1 MSSANVH
8 TDNTN
13 CTVFV
18 GICCSQNRFRI
29 SQLAKLPHFST
40 RFDCQN
46 KSSIVLSSKDSQ
58 TADHSFVAVGC
69 VTHRQHDLL
78 RLFPKLV
85 NLCCCSHRPPK
96 KPLQFF
102 QTPTPTQSLS
112 HSYLPTSHRLPSQ
125 PFGQKHWKELM
136 PSMQVPPFLQGDDA
150 QSLMSAGREETFNC
164 LLFPLQNA
172 KNFKR
177 LPQKKVFISNVCSVF
192 CYG

>member
-29 SQLAKLPHFST
+29 SQLAKLPHFSA

-96 KPLQFF
+96 KTPPGLSDTHTHTIIITLILTNIT
-102 QTPTPTQSLS
+102 QTA
-112 HSYLPTSHRLPSQ
+112 LPAVWAETLE
-125 PFGQKHWKELM
+125 G
-136 PSMQVPPFLQGDDA
+136 VDA
-150 QSLMSAGREETFNC
+150 VDASASVLTGR
-164 LLFPLQNA
+164 
-172 KNFKR
+172 
-177 LPQKKVFISNVCSVF
+177 
-192 CYG
+192 

>member
-13 CTVFV
+13 CAVCV

-29 SQLAKLPHFST
+29 SQLAKLPHFSA

-58 TADHSFVAVGC
+58 TTDQSFVAVGC

-78 RLFPKLV
+78 RPFPKLV
-85 NLCCCSHRPPK
+85 NLCCLSHRPPK
-96 KPLQFF
+96 KNPSSSFRHSH
-102 QTPTPTQSLS
+102 PHNHHS

-150 QSLMSAGREETFNC
+150 QSLMSAGREATFNC
-164 LLFPLQNA
+164 LSFVYHR
-172 KNFKR
+172 KTF
-177 LPQKKVFISNVCSVF
+177 
-192 CYG
+192 